1 MSEKNNNEKVQSTK
15 SVKTIITDN
24 RVKISIV
31 AAIIV
36 AIAILI
42 PIGFALFSDK
52 ENKQSEIRIGTIQ
65 VDLVEDWPDRG
76 DTITTDD
83 DQTETYDEFGISKK
97 TKQVWGESKGN
108 LDAYVR
114 IRCIPVVEYN
124 NRKDGT
130 GDWVTVPVAQGDIV
144 VTVTGADWIQQG
156 DYWYYKNILKPTTDT
171 SKMQIGW
178 NITELPSELEG
189 YAVRTDVRV
198 ILEYAQTTN
207 DKWKDLFQIEN
218 LPEGVQRAE

>member
-1 MSEKNNNEKVQSTK
+1 MSEKINNENVQNAK
-15 SVKTIITDN
+15 SVKKIIADN
-24 RVKISIV
+24 KVKISII

-42 PIGFALFSDK
+42 PIGYALFSDT
-52 ENKQSEIRIGTIQ
+52 ENKQSEIKLGTIQ

-83 DQTETYDEFGISKK
+83 DETETYDEFGISKK
-97 TKQVWGESKGN
+97 TKKVWGESKGN

-130 GDWVTVPVAQGDIV
+130 GEWITVPVAQGDIV
-144 VTVTGADWIQQG
+144 VTVNGEDWIQQG
-156 DYWYYKNILKPTTDT
+156 DYWYYKNILKPTKET
-171 SKMQIGW
+171 SKMQIDW
-178 NITELPSELEG
+178 NVTELPSELEG

-207 DKWKDLFQIEN
+207 EKWKTLFQIDD
-218 LPEGVQRAE
+218 LPAGVQRVE